1 MLMQWMWKTSSLNS
15 EYIDQVSEFKLLGVT
30 VDEHMSFSSH
40 VENIFS
46 KARSILYALL
56 TLKRHVVDEASLTK
70 FYLANIRSILC
81 YAAPAWFSYLSD
93 TNMNRLESIQRQFL
107 RVSLSIPTFPATRV
121 LFLPACHY
129 YVTTST
135 AHARTLL
142 VMSHLTQKAGCTNI
156 SQNDSLVSGDIQ
168 SGSETLQ

>member
-1 MLMQWMWKTSSLNS
+1 MWNTSPLDS
-15 EYIDQVSEFKLLGVT
+15 EFVDQVSEFKLLL
-30 VDEHMSFSSH
+30 
-40 VENIFS
+40 NICLFFWS
-46 KARSILYALL
+46 CWKYFFKARSRLYALL

-81 YAAPAWFSYLSD
+81 YAAPTWFSYLSD
-93 TNMNRLESIQRQFL
+93 IRMNRLESIQRQFL
-107 RVSLSIPTFPATRV
+107 RVSLSIPTLPATRD

-142 VMSHLTQKAGCTNI
+142 VMSHLTRNIGCTNI
-156 SQNDSLVSGDIQ
+156 SQNDSLVSGDNQ
-168 SGSETLQ
+168 SGSEMLR

>member
-1 MLMQWMWKTSSLNS
+1 MWKTSSLNS
-15 EYIDQVSEFKLLGVT
+15 EFIDQVSEFKLLGVT

-93 TNMNRLESIQRQFL
+93 TNMKRLESIQRQCL
-107 RVSLSIPTFPATRV
+107 RVIYPDIPYDERLVLASIPSLCDYLNSSCQNFVSNVASDTEHR
-121 LFLPACHY
+121 LHKYLP
-129 YVTTST
+129 
-135 AHARTLL
+135 
-142 VMSHLTQKAGCTNI
+142 K
-156 SQNDSLVSGDIQ
+156 
-168 SGSETLQ
+168 